1 MNRAAQHSQR
11 AAELEGLLST
21 VKTRVQDLEDRCL
34 GKAVQ
39 QLSHTQQ
46 LQQENL
52 EMQVGQL
59 RIMGSAFV
67 FFKLVALNM
76 SVKMIASYFKRNSV
90 RLWSRSCSNRG
101 RKWPSSR
108 RNCIS
113 PLKKKSYGYLG
124 KDRLSRTSATKSAS
138 RIPPQTSSKPLFV

>member
-1 MNRAAQHSQR
+1 MSIISACPVLVCREEAREQMNRAAQHSQR

-59 RIMGSAFV
+59 RIISSAF
-67 FFKLVALNM
+67 F
-76 SVKMIASYFKRNSV
+76 
-90 RLWSRSCSNRG
+90 
-101 RKWPSSR
+101 
-108 RNCIS
+108 
-113 PLKKKSYGYLG
+113 
-124 KDRLSRTSATKSAS
+124 
-138 RIPPQTSSKPLFV
+138 